1 MKLRFEDVAACGEL
15 SDIPAETLSTEAE
28 ARITAMTMNKI
39 RPRRRRPL
47 RYIAAAAAVIAAL
60 GITTFAAA
68 ERGWFGFDRF
78 FGGSTEAVAEHVR
91 NYGETEDAAYG
102 VDAEAEVAAFVRTP
116 AQEQALAEGYLHMPD
131 SAQVDPATATAET
144 DNYIYTLESMLAS
157 PDTLLAV
164 MRVEA
169 KSDEAAAFL
178 DVTEEEAYENETS
191 FFMLMA
197 QKVVEYEPTHQ
208 FEYENGGMV
217 WELLSRDGT
226 TATFLLSNTGGRF
239 EVGDT
244 VRFEANEP
252 GKCFYVCETTLT
264 DVLEDRIDIA
274 LDRTFIAESLKL
286 TPISMQ
292 LRLNYE
298 GEHNAQNWPDVSV
311 RFKDGTEFTAAS
323 INNGYTYAPC
333 GSYGTMARSAAL
345 CTDPDDPWE
354 EVTWAFA
361 RIIDLDEIDA
371 VIVGGEEYPVS

>member
-1 MKLRFEDVAACGEL
+1 MKLRFEDIAACGEL
-15 SDIPAETLSTEAE
+15 TDLPAETLSPEAE
-28 ARITAMTMNKI
+28 ARITAMTLKKI

-47 RYIAAAAAVIAAL
+47 RYALAAAAVIAAL

-78 FGGSTEAVAEHVR
+78 FGGSTETVAEHVR
-91 NYGETEDAAYG
+91 NYGQSEDAAYG
-102 VDAEAEVAAFVRTP
+102 EDAEAEVAAYVRTP
-116 AQEQALAEGYLHMPD
+116 EQEQAIAEGWMHMPD
-131 SAQVDPATATAET
+131 SAKVDPATATAET
-144 DNYIYTLESMLAS
+144 DNYTYTLESMLAT

-178 DVTEEEAYENETS
+178 DVTEEEAFENNTD

-197 QKVVEYEPTHQ
+197 QKVVEYEPTHE
-208 FEYENGGMV
+208 FEYENGGMC

-264 DVLEDRIDIA
+264 DVVEDRIDID
-274 LDRTFIAESLKL
+274 LGDTGTLKL
-286 TPISMQ
+286 SPVSMQ
-292 LRLNYE
+292 LRM
-298 GEHNAQNWPDVSV
+298 PDREQEEPDISL
-311 RFKDGTEFTAAS
+311 RLKDGTEFTAHNF
-323 INNGYTYAPC
+323 NNGFVSSPY
-333 GSYGTMARSAAL
+333 GSYGIMTRSGAFGMDA
-345 CTDPDDPWE
+345 DDPWAE
-354 EVTWAFA
+354 YTWAFA
-361 RIIDLDEIDA
+361 RIIDLDEIEA
-371 VIVGGEEYPVS
+371 VTVGGEEYPVS

>member
-1 MKLRFEDVAACGEL
+1 MKLRFEDVAAYDEL
-15 SDIPAETLSTEAE
+15 SDIPAESLTPEAE

-60 GITTFAAA
+60 GVTTFAAA

-78 FGGSTEAVAEHVR
+78 FGGGTETVAEHVR
-91 NYGETEDAAYG
+91 NYGDSEDAAYG
-102 VDAEAEVAAFVRTP
+102 ADAEAGVAAYVRTP
-116 AQEQALAEGYLHMPD
+116 EQEQAVAEGWMHMPD
-131 SAQVDPATATAET
+131 SAKVDPATATAET

-169 KSDEAAAFL
+169 KSDAAAAFL
-178 DVTEEEAYENETS
+178 DVTEEEAYEKNTD

-226 TATFLLSNTGGRF
+226 IATFLLSNTGGRF

-244 VRFEANEP
+244 VRFQASEP

-264 DVLEDRIDIA
+264 DVVEDHFDID
-274 LDRTFIAESLKL
+274 LGSTGTLKL
-286 TPISMQ
+286 TPVSMQ
-292 LRLNYE
+292 LRMPDSE
-298 GEHNAQNWPDVSV
+298 QEEPDVTL
-311 RFKDGTEFTAAS
+311 RLKDGTEFTAANL
-323 INNGYTYAPC
+323 NNGYTCAPC
-333 GSYGTMARSAAL
+333 GSCGTMSHSAAFG
-345 CTDPDDPWE
+345 TDPDDPWE
-354 EVTWAFA
+354 EVTWAFS
-361 RIIDLDEIDA
+361 RIIDPDEIEA

>member
-15 SDIPAETLSTEAE
+15 TDIPAESLSPEAE
-28 ARITAMTMNKI
+28 ARITAMTMKKI
-39 RPRRRRPL
+39 KPARRRRPL
-47 RYIAAAAAVIAAL
+47 RYALAAAAVIAAL

-116 AQEQALAEGYLHMPD
+116 AQEQAIAEGYLHMPD

-191 FFMLMA
+191 FFMLTV
-197 QKVVEYEPTHQ
+197 QKVVEYDPQHLS
-208 FEYENGGMV
+208 EYQNGGMC
-217 WELLSRDGT
+217 WEVLSRDGNT
-226 TATFLLSNTGGRF
+226 TTYLLSNTGGQF
-239 EVGDT
+239 GVGDT
-244 VRFEANEP
+244 VRFEASALET
-252 GKCFYVCETTLT
+252 CTYVFETTLT
-264 DVLEDRIDIA
+264 DVIEDRIDVD
-274 LDRTFIAESLKL
+274 LGGTGTLRLS
-286 TPISMQ
+286 PISMQ
-292 LRLNYE
+292 LRMPDRE
-298 GEHNAQNWPDVSV
+298 QEEPDVTL
-311 RFKDGTEFTAAS
+311 RLKDGTEFTATS
-323 INNGYTYAPC
+323 INNSYTYAPY
-333 GSYGTMARSAAL
+333 GSYGTMSRSAAVSI
-345 CTDPDDPWE
+345 DPDDPWE
-354 EVTWAFA
+354 EITWAFG
-361 RIIDLDEIDA
+361 RIIDPDEVETI
-371 VIVGGEEYPVS
+371 IVGGETYSVP